1 MFLIQLYA
9 QQEKNSY
16 RLTPQSPTFRNL
28 EDFMYIN
35 ASDFGNETA
44 NNMVLEVNPNILLG
58 IYDTNF
64 LVWNTRSIH

>member
-9 QQEKNSY
+9 QQDKNSY
-16 RLTPQSPTFRNL
+16 MLMPQSPTFRNL

-35 ASDFGNETA
+35 ASDFGNQTA

-64 LVWNTRSIH
+64 LVWSTRSIH

>member
-28 EDFMYIN
+28 EDFIYIN
-35 ASDFGNETA
+35 ASDFGNQTA
-44 NNMVLEVNPNILLG
+44 NNVVLEVNPNILLG

-64 LVWNTRSIH
+64 LVWSTRSIN